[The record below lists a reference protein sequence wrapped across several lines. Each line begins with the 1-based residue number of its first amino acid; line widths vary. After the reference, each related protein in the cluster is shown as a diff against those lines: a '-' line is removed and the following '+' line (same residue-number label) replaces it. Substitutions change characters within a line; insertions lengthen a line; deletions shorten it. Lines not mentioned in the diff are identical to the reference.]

1 MTGEGDDPQHPS
13 VDSPIPESTAGHESV
28 AIVPPVPGE
37 APEDDLE
44 GFSSPLSRL
53 VASARTWLVIV
64 VVIAMVV
71 PAVAFLGDEWS
82 FRRSAGEVV
91 ATLDG
96 ERSGAAAADTVLLV
110 RSLGCSGRA
119 GTGTAFVVQTD
130 RGPALLTNR
139 HVVEDARTV
148 GVRALDG
155 STEVQVTGVRLSGTA
170 DVAVLEVAD
179 PSGLPP
185 ALSLQRGLPSTGQ
198 EVRLVGFPAATPFTA
213 AGTVDV
219 AEPQRL
225 LLDLEVAPG
234 ASGSPVVASDGQ
246 VVGQVH
252 AIASDGRGVATPTG
266 RLLSAIDDARPAP
279 SC

>member
-1 MTGEGDDPQHPS
+1 MVWRPGPGPPGKHPRTTS
-13 VDSPIPESTAGHESV
+13 RASA
-28 AIVPPVPGE
+28 
-37 APEDDLE
+37 
-44 GFSSPLSRL
+44 SPLSRL
-53 VASARTWLVIV
+53 AASARTWLVVV

-82 FRRSAGEVV
+82 FRRSADAVV
-91 ATLDG
+91 ATLEG

-110 RSLGCSGRA
+110 RSLGCAGRA
-119 GTGTAFVVQTD
+119 GTGTAFVVQTP

-148 GVRALDG
+148 GVRSLDG
-155 STEVQVTGVRLSGTA
+155 STEVQVTGVLLSDTA

-185 ALSLQRGLPSTGQ
+185 ALSLQRGLPSAGQ

-219 AEPQRL
+219 AEPGRL

-234 ASGSPVVASDGQ
+234 ASGSPVVATDGQ
-246 VVGQVH
+246 VVGQVY
-252 AIASDGRGVATPTG
+252 AVASDGRGVATPTG
-266 RLLSAIDDARPAP
+266 RLLPAIDDARPAP
-279 SC
+279 PC